1 MFPKFI
7 VELSAVMFWLLIS
20 PFVVKLEFVILI
32 LPVPVIVLSRVNAE
46 FVIFIWELFNI
57 SPTLSVPL
65 LRAIVP
71 SFLI

>member
-1 MFPKFI
+1 
-7 VELSAVMFWLLIS
+7 MFWLLIS
-20 PFVVKLEFVILI
+20 PFVVKLEFVILM

-65 LRAIVP
+65 LEQVT
-71 SFLI
+71 LI

>member
-1 MFPKFI
+1 
-7 VELSAVMFWLLIS
+7 MFWLLIS

-71 SFLI
+71 F

>member
-1 MFPKFI
+1 
-7 VELSAVMFWLLIS
+7 MFWLLIS

-46 FVIFIWELFNI
+46 FVIFIWELFYI